1 MYLPEYS
8 FEWND
13 GLYQEM
19 FIQQALQEYIP
30 STFGAF
36 KQSASYAFH
45 DNSFMHGADW
55 LSTQDDR
62 ESNLK
67 VLTEDEWRARGF
79 DQSRHKYR
87 EGITENQANILQ
99 QIEEREKFYGQ
110 YMKNTSIL
118 SLGGITGMIAGSLAD
133 PINYIPFVGWA
144 GRISKVARLASKMP
158 ILGMSANAM
167 IGQTAFETVKQSHL
181 KSLGRDVHW
190 AGAMMDVGIAGI
202 LGAGFGGLAKFSG
215 LVKKIRSVDPEI
227 HNQNMAVALTQ
238 HGDNVAVDS
247 MQGIGDPNP
256 VTTLSPTTELVHE
269 VAEKFRQEQIKTH
282 QTTVDQQTT
291 RLELEGEPVIDPTL
305 REQAI
310 RNYNACKG

>member
-1 MYLPEYS
+1 MYLPEYP

-13 GLYQEM
+13 GLYQQT
-19 FIQQALQEYIP
+19 FINQALQEYIP

-45 DNSFMHGADW
+45 DSSFIHAADW
-55 LSTQDDR
+55 ISTLDDR

-67 VLTEDEWRARGF
+67 TLTEEEWKEKGY
-79 DQSRHKYR
+79 DQSRTKYR

-99 QIEEREKFYGQ
+99 QIEEREKFYGR

-118 SLGGITGMIAGSLAD
+118 SVGGITGMIAGSLLD

-167 IGQTAFETVKQSHL
+167 IGQTAFETVKQTHL

-190 AGAMMDVGIAGI
+190 AGAMIDVGIAGI
-202 LGAGFGGLAKFSG
+202 LGAGFGGLAKLSG
-215 LVKKIRSVDPEI
+215 LAKKIRAIDPEI

-256 VTTLSPTTELVHE
+256 VTTLSPTTELV
-269 VAEKFRQEQIKTH
+269 VNDPVFRQEQIKRH
-282 QTTVDQQTT
+282 QTTMDKHTA
-291 RLELEGEPVIDPTL
+291 ELDIDPVVDASV
-305 REQAI
+305 REKAI
-310 RNYNACKG
+310 RSYNACKGIG